1 MRGGLRLYSRRLSR
15 NLGVGQLVAA
25 VAAFVIAGFILTA
38 YQFVSLR
45 QALRDDV
52 EVQAAIAADNIAASL
67 MFGDKAA
74 AREMLRSFSHASY
87 LTSVLAYDR
96 EGRLFASHDTDATP
110 PAERLPVDIDQPGGQ
125 HVSVLRT
132 VRYRGEVLGT
142 VVLVANTTVI
152 RTRLLKYG
160 MLFGLASLVAV
171 AVGWLVLRRTNARM
185 ARAERE
191 LDYLAYT
198 DPVTSLPNRRS
209 SYVALER
216 AIDSGAKFGQ
226 QFAVLI
232 IDLDNFK
239 TVNDTAGHGAGD
251 QLLRKVGSA
260 LSTAVRPSDLV
271 GRIGGDEFAV
281 ISAPVRDRDQAFAI
295 ASAVIAAF
303 RQPFLLGGA
312 EVFVTVSVGVSVF
325 PEDATALSELLSSA
339 DIALY
344 HAKLSGKNRFSG
356 FVPEMTLAAQRRVR
370 IERDLRKAMERD
382 ELEVFYQPQFDC
394 ITETIVGFEALARW
408 PHAERGYIPPSDFI
422 PVAEECGLI
431 GELGLWVL
439 RRACMDTV
447 AWSKASGRALG
458 LAVNVSARQLRERA
472 FVDQVGQILRET
484 GLPAAQLEL
493 ELTESFLMGDVE
505 AALAFMRA
513 LREMGVKLSIDDFGT
528 GYSSLSYLQSFPID
542 RLKIDRS
549 FVQLLPED
557 GFTMTSAIISLAHGF
572 DLSVVAEGVEAQS
585 QLSWLQGA
593 GCDYVQG
600 YLMARPMPASAVRTL
615 LLAQSPPQR
624 EVAPA

>member
-1 MRGGLRLYSRRLSR
+1 LRVGIRRYSRRLSR
-15 NLGVGQLVAA
+15 TLGIGQLVAA
-25 VAAFVIAGFILTA
+25 VASFVIAGFILTA

-52 EVQAAIAADNIAASL
+52 EVQASIVGDNIAASL
-67 MFGDKAA
+67 MFKDRAA
-74 AREMLRSFSHASY
+74 ANEILRSFSHADY
-87 LTSVLAYDR
+87 LTSVLAYDNQ
-96 EGRLFASHDTDATP
+96 GKLFAAYHSAATP
-110 PAERLPVDIDQPGGQ
+110 PTEQLSVELGEAGSKD
-125 HVSVLRT
+125 VSVVRT
-132 VRYRGEVLGT
+132 IRYRGNALGS
-142 VVLVANTTVI
+142 VVLVANVRSI
-152 RTRLLKYG
+152 WTRLVKYG
-160 MLFGLASLVAV
+160 ILFALASLAAV
-171 AVGWLVLRRTNARM
+171 AVGWLVLRRTNLRM

-209 SYVALER
+209 SYMALER
-216 AIDSGAKFGQ
+216 ELTTRGKSGEH
-226 QFAVLI
+226 FAVLI

-239 TVNDTAGHGAGD
+239 TVNDTAGHGVGD
-251 QLLRKVGSA
+251 QLLGKVGSA
-260 LSTAVRPSDLV
+260 LSAAVRPTDLV
-271 GRIGGDEFAV
+271 GRIGGDEFLV
-281 ISAPVRDRDQAFAI
+281 IAAPIRDRDEAFAI
-295 ASAVIAAF
+295 SHSVINAF

-312 EVFVTVSVGVSVF
+312 EIFATVSVGVSLF
-325 PEDATALSELLSSA
+325 PDDAGALSELLSSA

-344 HAKLSGKNRFSG
+344 HAKMSGKNRFSG
-356 FVPEMTLAAQRRVR
+356 FVPQMTLAAQRRVR

-382 ELEVFYQPQFDC
+382 ELDVFYQPQFDC
-394 ITETIVGFEALARW
+394 LSDRIVGFEALARW
-408 PHAERGYIPPSDFI
+408 PHADHGYIAPSDFI
-422 PVAEECGLI
+422 PVAEETGLI

-447 AWSKASGRALG
+447 AWSEASGVALG

-472 FVDQVGQILRET
+472 FVDQVADILRET

-549 FVQLLPED
+549 FVQLLPDD

-572 DLSVVAEGVEAQS
+572 DLSVVAEGVEAPA
-585 QLSWLQGA
+585 QLSWLKDA
-593 GCDYVQG
+593 GCDFVQG
-600 YLMARPMPASAVRTL
+600 YLMARPMPASAVRAL
-615 LLAQSPPQR
+615 LLAQTPVVTEP
-624 EVAPA
+624 ELF